1 MAIKRV
7 IYELDDSTDL
17 SPTTGATIEKL
28 AADKEFL
35 TNQTKSLE
43 DYKESEIS
51 KSDKIENT
59 KPLIGRTISD
69 LIVEFKNDNRL
80 MTLLITVMSFIIFM
94 TKLDS
99 LSNFLYPLV
108 LSLILN
114 IIWYSIP
121 YIEKISKKG

>member
-17 SPTTGATIEKL
+17 NPTTGATIQNL
-28 AADKEFL
+28 SPDKDFL
-35 TNQTKSLE
+35 SNQTKSLE
-43 DYKESEIS
+43 AYKDSEIS
-51 KSDKIENT
+51 KSDKIDNL
-59 KPLIGRTISD
+59 KPLIGRTIPD

-80 MTLLITVMSFIIFM
+80 MTLLITVLSFLIFV

-99 LSNFLYPLV
+99 INNFQYPIV

-114 IIWYSIP
+114 FLWYTIP
-121 YIEKISKKG
+121 FIEKLFKKS

>member
-43 DYKESEIS
+43 EYKESESS
-51 KSDKIENT
+51 KSDKIENI
-59 KPLIGRTISD
+59 KPLIGRTIPD

-80 MTLLITVMSFIIFM
+80 MTSLITVMSFLIFV

-99 LSNFLYPLV
+99 LSNFQYPLV

-114 IIWYSIP
+114 VLWYSIP
-121 YIEKISKKG
+121 FIEKLFKKG